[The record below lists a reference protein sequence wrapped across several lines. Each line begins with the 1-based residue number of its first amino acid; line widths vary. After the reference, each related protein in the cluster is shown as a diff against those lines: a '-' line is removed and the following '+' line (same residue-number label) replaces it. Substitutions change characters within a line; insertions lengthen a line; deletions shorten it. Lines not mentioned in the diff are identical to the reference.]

1 MRVVPGKFNDLS
13 KELLAKVPKLNHG
26 ETVTFI
32 MNTGLANPDPDPAEK
47 AKKPMLYPK
56 RNIPMTD
63 RVKDGDK
70 GWKDIILADAWDGDK
85 PLSERF
91 FMPGLDL
98 GGIFNGKFSLTGGNT
113 RDEELYEYLMLCN
126 YNESS
131 VLGADRDTA
140 KPALFKLIDAKK
152 DSVAITSRNNILF
165 EALKL
170 AKDIKKP
177 EAELLAKSLNWNE
190 YATFEELHA
199 RVSDFARDKPDEF
212 LKVYNDPNKQFKA
225 DIKAALDKKV
235 LTYDMRNGEVML
247 GTQLITTVRKDLRGD
262 VFKALSEWFNE
273 SPNGKDVL
281 EKIKEQLEEKE
292 AVPA

>member
-32 MNTGLANPDPDPAEK
+32 MNTGVSNPDPDPAEK
-47 AKKPMLYPK
+47 AKKPMLYAK

-63 RVKDGDK
+63 RIKDGDK
-70 GWKDIILADAWDGDK
+70 GWKDIILAEAWDGDK

-131 VLGADRDTA
+131 VLGVDRDTA

-152 DSVAITSRNNILF
+152 DSLATSNRNNVLF

-177 EAELLAKSLNWNE
+177 EAELLAKSLNWNQ
-190 YATFEELHA
+190 YGTFEELHA
-199 RVSDFARDKPDEF
+199 RVSEFAREKPDEF

-225 DIKAALDKKV
+225 DIKAALDNKI
-235 LTYDMRNGEVML
+235 LAYDMRNGEVML
-247 GTQLITTVRKDLRGD
+247 GTQLITTVKKDLRGD

-292 AVPA
+292 AVTA